1 VTIDDSNSEQP
12 GGLDDALAEVG
23 ELEAQVEEGAA
34 AAELAILAEAEQAEE
49 ALENLAETVAAEA
62 LRAVAEAGSE
72 DEAQEVLEAAAL
84 VEAAIEEAEEA
95 VAEEALA
102 EVAAV
107 EEAVAEIEDAVETEL
122 EIAVEAVAEEVELE
136 ALKQVV
142 ATEAIEGSLAASS
155 EEEALAILEEGVA
168 VTEAIEEVQEAVA
181 LEAVAESIEVVE
193 ELVADLVDEDEDEDE
208 EPYVQSPYD
217 RPGRWYVIHSYSGYE
232 NKVSSNL
239 KNVVASRQMEDKVF
253 EVVIPMEDVVEFKG
267 GKKVTV
273 QKKVFPGYLLVR
285 CDLDDDTWGAIRNT
299 PGVTGFVG
307 PGTKPTPLSR
317 REVENILQ
325 VKLEGTETPTKRS
338 RPRLEYEVDE
348 TVRVKEG
355 PFADFSGQIA
365 EINEDQLKLK
375 VLVNIFGRETPVEL
389 EFSQVAKL

>member
-1 VTIDDSNSEQP
+1 VTDETDTDPEDVP
-12 GGLDDALAEVG
+12 VTVHDTAES
-23 ELEAQVEEGAA
+23 
-34 AAELAILAEAEQAEE
+34 
-49 ALENLAETVAAEA
+49 
-62 LRAVAEAGSE
+62 AVAPGEP
-72 DEAQEVLEAAAL
+72 
-84 VEAAIEEAEEA
+84 
-95 VAEEALA
+95 
-102 EVAAV
+102 
-107 EEAVAEIEDAVETEL
+107 
-122 EIAVEAVAEEVELE
+122 
-136 ALKQVV
+136 
-142 ATEAIEGSLAASS
+142 
-155 EEEALAILEEGVA
+155 
-168 VTEAIEEVQEAVA
+168 
-181 LEAVAESIEVVE
+181 
-193 ELVADLVDEDEDEDE
+193 DLVLDATAENDTAEGNEGMGWGGDDE
-208 EPYVQSPYD
+208 EIVPVESPYD
-217 RPGRWYVIHSYSGYE
+217 RPGRWYVVHTYSGYE
-232 NKVSSNL
+232 NKVRSNMG
-239 KNVVASRQMEDKVF
+239 NVVASRGIEDRVF

-325 VKLEGTETPTKRS
+325 VKEEGVEAPKRS

>member
-1 VTIDDSNSEQP
+1 MSPVTDSADTAP
-12 GGLDDALAEVG
+12 TD
-23 ELEAQVEEGAA
+23 AA
-34 AAELAILAEAEQAEE
+34 APIDAPAEGDDQASPTD
-49 ALENLAETVAAEA
+49 ADADADA
-62 LRAVAEAGSE
+62 
-72 DEAQEVLEAAAL
+72 DAAA
-84 VEAAIEEAEEA
+84 VSG
-95 VAEEALA
+95 VADS
-102 EVAAV
+102 V
-107 EEAVAEIEDAVETEL
+107 D
-122 EIAVEAVAEEVELE
+122 
-136 ALKQVV
+136 VV
-142 ATEAIEGSLAASS
+142 A
-155 EEEALAILEEGVA
+155 
-168 VTEAIEEVQEAVA
+168 
-181 LEAVAESIEVVE
+181 
-193 ELVADLVDEDEDEDE
+193 DDYEDE
-208 EPYVQSPYD
+208 EEDVYVPSPYD
-217 RPGRWYVIHSYSGYE
+217 RPGRWYVVHTYSGYE

-239 KNVVASRQMEDKVF
+239 KSVVASRGMEDRVF

-285 CDLDDDTWGAIRNT
+285 CDLDDDTWGAVRNT

-317 REVENILQ
+317 REVESILQ
-325 VKLEGTETPTKRS
+325 VKPEGVEAPAKRS
-338 RPRLEYEVDE
+338 RPRLEYEIDE